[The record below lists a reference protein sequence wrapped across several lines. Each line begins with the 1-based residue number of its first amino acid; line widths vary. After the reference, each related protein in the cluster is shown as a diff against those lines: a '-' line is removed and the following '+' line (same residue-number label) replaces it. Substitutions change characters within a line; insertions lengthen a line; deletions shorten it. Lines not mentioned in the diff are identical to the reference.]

1 MEPNFGK
8 RLELERKRLD
18 RTQVEFGLMGG
29 VSRLAQWKY
38 EHCENYPSVE
48 YLEKLRDSQVDVIYL
63 VTGRRQT
70 PQEMNWDILKDA
82 FLLVNQ
88 MLVDRPGRNYT
99 PAQRFDLFKHMGQAM
114 VAEAYGTTANLTES
128 KSEVEVALKE

>member
-38 EHCENYPSVE
+38 EHGENVPSVE
-48 YLEKLRDSQVDVIYL
+48 YLEKLRDSKVDIIYL
-63 VTGRRQT
+63 VTGRRLA
-70 PQEMNWDILKDA
+70 PQELDWEILKDA
-82 FLLVNQ
+82 FLLVHQ
-88 MLVDRPGRNYT
+88 MLVDRPGRHYT
-99 PAQRFDLFKHMGQAM
+99 PVQMFDLFKHLGQSM
-114 VAEAYGTTANLTES
+114 MAEAYGTTASLTDS

>member
-38 EHCENYPSVE
+38 EHGENYPSVE
-48 YLEKLRDSQVDVIYL
+48 YLEKLRDSQVDIIYL
-63 VTGRRQT
+63 VTGRRMA
-70 PQEMNWDILKDA
+70 PQEMDWDILKDA
-82 FLLVNQ
+82 FLLVHQ
-88 MLVDRPGRNYT
+88 MLVDRPGRDYT
-99 PAQRFDLFKHMGQAM
+99 PAQLFDLFKHLGQAM
-114 VAEAYGTTANLTES
+114 MAEAYGTTSRLTES
-128 KSEVEVALKE
+128 KKEAVLKE

>member
-38 EHCENYPSVE
+38 EHGENYPSVE
-48 YLEKLRDSQVDVIYL
+48 YLEKLRDSQVDIIYL
-63 VTGRRQT
+63 VTGRRMA
-70 PQEMNWDILKDA
+70 PQEMDWDILKDA
-82 FLLVNQ
+82 FLLVHQ
-88 MLVDRPGRNYT
+88 MLVDRPGRHYA
-99 PAQRFDLFKHMGQAM
+99 PAQLFDLFKHLGQAM
-114 VAEAYGTTANLTES
+114 MAEAYGTTTSLTES

>member
-38 EHCENYPSVE
+38 EHGENYPSVE
-48 YLEKLRDSQVDVIYL
+48 YLEKLRDSQVDVVYL
-63 VTGRRQT
+63 VTGRRMD
-70 PQEMNWDILKDA
+70 PKEMDWDILKDA
-82 FLLVNQ
+82 FLLVHQ
-88 MLVDRPGRNYT
+88 MLVDRPGRHYT
-99 PAQRFDLFKHMGQAM
+99 PAQLFDLFKHLGQTM
-114 VAEAYGTTANLTES
+114 MTEAYGTTSIQTEPES
-128 KSEVEVALKE
+128 TKEAVLKE